1 MYEHALVMRTAVLG
15 SDGPKETF
23 ACIKNGIGR
32 PEKRICTPL
41 RGRGGARLLIL
52 CTYMTGGIQKSD
64 IEEG

>member
-41 RGRGGARLLIL
+41 DLENDTLKCGKWETA
-52 CTYMTGGIQKSD
+52 
-64 IEEG
+64 

>member
-41 RGRGGARLLIL
+41 PPVENRSEY
-52 CTYMTGGIQKSD
+52 TYIHVSVSFSRWSNFT
-64 IEEG
+64 